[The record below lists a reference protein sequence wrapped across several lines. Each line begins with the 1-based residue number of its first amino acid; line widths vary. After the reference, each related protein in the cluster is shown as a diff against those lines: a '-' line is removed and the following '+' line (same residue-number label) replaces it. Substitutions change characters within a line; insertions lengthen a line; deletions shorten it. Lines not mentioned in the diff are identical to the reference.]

1 MLQSSPNPVLLEPI
15 PRCGICRASLPTGGA
30 ILQTYVST
38 VYTDLA
44 ALPARYEP
52 LFSSAG
58 NTSFFLTLPWYR
70 NFVESSVLGP
80 EERLRVYAVDAADGG
95 AAGRAV
101 LPMRTGAGALGAK
114 TLGGLSN
121 YYTSL
126 FGPSVDPDEPE
137 LQRVLDVLA
146 SAMARD
152 EVRWDTIDLR
162 PLAVD
167 APVFPA
173 LMGALRKAGLAVQSY
188 FCFGNWYLRVGG
200 RSYAEYFEALP
211 SQLKNTVTRKRKQ
224 LEKLKSRIV
233 VCRGEA
239 GLEEALR
246 AYEQIYA
253 VSWKIPE
260 PYPHFIS
267 GLCRTCAA
275 LGWLRLG
282 VVYVD
287 EQPVAAQIW
296 IVHAGIAAIYKLAY
310 DERFA
315 KLSAG
320 SVLTA
325 HLMQHAIDIDK
336 VHEVDYL
343 TGDDA
348 YKRDWMSDRR
358 ERWGMIAFNLRTP
371 RGLLAA
377 GRHFG
382 ARAAKRALGAVRGLF
397 AAGT

>member
-1 MLQSSPNPVLLEPI
+1 
-15 PRCGICRASLPTGGA
+15 
-30 ILQTYVST
+30 LQTYATT

-44 ALPARYEP
+44 ALPGRYEP
-52 LFSSAG
+52 LFSRAGSA
-58 NTSFFLTLPWYR
+58 SFFHTLPWYR
-70 NFVESSVLGP
+70 NFVENALAP
-80 EERLRVYAVDAADGG
+80 NERPRIYAVAPTSAEG
-95 AAGRAV
+95 AGRAV
-101 LPMRTGAGALGAK
+101 MLMRRPGSDSGSPASRRLS
-114 TLGGLSN
+114 GLSS

-126 FGPSVDPDEPE
+126 FGPVLDPDEPDV
-137 LQRVLDVLA
+137 QGVLGALA

-162 PLAVD
+162 PLALD
-167 APVFPA
+167 APAFPA
-173 LMGALRKAGLAVQSY
+173 LVKAFRDAGFAAQSY
-188 FCFGNWYLRVGG
+188 FCFGNWYLQVGR
-200 RSYAEYFEALP
+200 RSYAEYFETLP

-233 VCRGEA
+233 VCRDET

-253 VSWKIPE
+253 VSWKVPE

-275 LGWLRLG
+275 SGSLRLG
-282 VVYVD
+282 IVYLD
-287 EQPVAAQIW
+287 DQPVAAQIW

-320 SVLTA
+320 SILTA

-348 YKRDWMSDRR
+348 YKKDWMSDRR
-358 ERWGMIAFNLRTP
+358 ERWGIAAFNLRTP
-371 RGLLAA
+371 LGMLAA
-377 GRHFG
+377 AWHFG
-382 ARAAKRALGAVRGLF
+382 ARAAKRALGAVRRGVRE
-397 AAGT
+397 TR

>member
-1 MLQSSPNPVLLEPI
+1 M
-15 PRCGICRASLPTGGA
+15 
-30 ILQTYVST
+30 QTYTTT

-44 ALPARYEP
+44 ALPGRYES
-52 LFSSAG
+52 LLARAG
-58 NTSFFLTLPWYR
+58 STSFFFTLPWFR
-70 NFVESSVLGP
+70 NFVQSSVLAPHEG
-80 EERLRVYAVDAADGG
+80 LRIYAVDAAAKQD
-95 AAGRAV
+95 AGRAV
-101 LPMRTGAGALGAK
+101 LLMRDSAPGGLIGAR

-126 FGPSVDPDEPE
+126 FGP
-137 LQRVLDVLA
+137 VLDSGEPDLQGVLDA
-146 SAMARD
+146 LVSAMARG
-152 EVRWDTIDLR
+152 ERCDTIDLR
-162 PLAVD
+162 PLAADV
-167 APVFPA
+167 PVFPA
-173 LMGALRKAGLAVQSY
+173 LIRAFRNAGLAVQSY

-200 RSYAEYFEALP
+200 RSYAEYFETLP

-233 VCRGEA
+233 VCDSEN

-275 LGWLRLG
+275 QGWLRLG
-282 VVYVD
+282 IVYVD

-320 SVLTA
+320 SILTT
-325 HLMQHAIDIDK
+325 HLMQRAIDVDK

-358 ERWGMIAFNLRTP
+358 ERWGIIAFNLRTP
-371 RGLLAA
+371 LGLLSAA
-377 GRHFG
+377 RHFG
-382 ARAAKRALGAVRGLF
+382 ARAAKRSFGAVRRLF
-397 AAGT
+397 AAKT

>member
-1 MLQSSPNPVLLEPI
+1 M
-15 PRCGICRASLPTGGA
+15 
-30 ILQTYVST
+30 QTYVAT

-44 ALPARYEP
+44 ALPGRYEP
-52 LFSSAG
+52 LMSRAG
-58 NTSFFLTLPWYR
+58 VASFFHTLPWYR
-70 NFVESSVLGP
+70 NFVQSVLAP
-80 EERLRVYAVDAADGG
+80 NERMHIYAVDTAANDGS
-95 AAGRAV
+95 ARA
-101 LPMRTGAGALGAK
+101 LLLMRCSGSDRELS
-114 TLGGLSN
+114 GLSN

-126 FGPSVDPDEPE
+126 FGPVLNPGEPDV
-137 LQRVLDVLA
+137 QGVLDVLA
-146 SAMARD
+146 SAIARH
-152 EVRWDTIDLR
+152 EGPWDTIDLR
-162 PLAVD
+162 PLAAD
-167 APVFPA
+167 APDFPA
-173 LMGALRKAGLAVQSY
+173 LLNAFRKAGLAVQSY

-233 VCRGEA
+233 VCDSET

-267 GLCRTCAA
+267 SLCRTCAGQ
-275 LGWLRLG
+275 GWLRLG

-320 SVLTA
+320 SILTA
-325 HLMQHAIDIDK
+325 HLMQRAIDIDK

-358 ERWGMIAFNLRTP
+358 ERWGIMAFNLRTP

-377 GRHFG
+377 ARHFG
-382 ARAAKRALGAVRGLF
+382 AGAAKRALGAVRRLF
-397 AAGT
+397 AGQT

>member
-1 MLQSSPNPVLLEPI
+1 MLQSSPYPVLPEPI
-15 PRCGICRASLPTGGA
+15 PRCGTCRASLRTGGA
-30 ILQTYVST
+30 ILQTYAGT

-58 NTSFFLTLPWYR
+58 STSFFLTLPWYR
-70 NFVESSVLGP
+70 NFVQSSVLGP
-80 EERLRVYAVDAADGG
+80 KERLRIYAADGG
-95 AAGRAV
+95 GTGRAV
-101 LPMRTGAGALGAK
+101 LPMRAGADALGAK

-126 FGPSVDPDEPE
+126 FGPSFDPDETD
-137 LQRVLDVLA
+137 LQGALDVLV

-167 APVFPA
+167 MPVFPA
-173 LMGALRKAGLAVQSY
+173 LMNALGKAGFAVQSY
-188 FCFGNWYLRVGG
+188 FCFGNWYLRVGA
-200 RSYAEYFEALP
+200 RSYAEYFETLP

-233 VCRGEA
+233 VCSGET

-267 GLCRTCAA
+267 GLCRTCAS

-287 EQPVAAQIW
+287 DQPIAAQIW
-296 IVHAGIAAIYKLAY
+296 IIHAGIAAIYKLAY

-320 SVLTA
+320 SILTA
-325 HLMQHAIDIDK
+325 HLMQRAIDIDK

-358 ERWGMIAFNLRTP
+358 ERWGIVAFNLRTP
-371 RGLLAA
+371 LGLLAA

-397 AAGT
+397 AAKT

>member
-1 MLQSSPNPVLLEPI
+1 MLNPGEPDVQ
-15 PRCGICRASLPTGGA
+15 G
-30 ILQTYVST
+30 
-38 VYTDLA
+38 
-44 ALPARYEP
+44 
-52 LFSSAG
+52 
-58 NTSFFLTLPWYR
+58 
-70 NFVESSVLGP
+70 
-80 EERLRVYAVDAADGG
+80 
-95 AAGRAV
+95 
-101 LPMRTGAGALGAK
+101 
-114 TLGGLSN
+114 
-121 YYTSL
+121 
-126 FGPSVDPDEPE
+126 
-137 LQRVLDVLA
+137 VLDVLA
-146 SAMARD
+146 SAIARH
-152 EVRWDTIDLR
+152 EGPWDTIDLR
-162 PLAVD
+162 PLAAD
-167 APVFPA
+167 APDFPA
-173 LMGALRKAGLAVQSY
+173 LLNAFRKAGLAVQSY

-233 VCRGEA
+233 VCDSET

-267 GLCRTCAA
+267 SLCRTCAGQ
-275 LGWLRLG
+275 GWLRLG

-320 SVLTA
+320 SILTA
-325 HLMQHAIDIDK
+325 HLMQRAIDIDK

-358 ERWGMIAFNLRTP
+358 ERWGIMAFNLRTP

-377 GRHFG
+377 ARHFG
-382 ARAAKRALGAVRGLF
+382 AGAAKRALGAVRRLF
-397 AAGT
+397 GGQT

>member
-1 MLQSSPNPVLLEPI
+1 MH
-15 PRCGICRASLPTGGA
+15 
-30 ILQTYVST
+30 TYATT
-38 VYTDLA
+38 VYTDLS
-44 ALPARYEP
+44 ALPERYEP
-52 LFSSAG
+52 LLSRAG
-58 NTSFFLTLPWYR
+58 GASFFHTLPWYR
-70 NFVESSVLGP
+70 NFVQCVLAP
-80 EERLRVYAVDAADGG
+80 NERVRIFAVDTAGNGG
-95 AAGRAV
+95 SARAV
-101 LPMRTGAGALGAK
+101 LLMRCSGSDGKLS
-114 TLGGLSN
+114 GLSN

-126 FGPSVDPDEPE
+126 FGP
-137 LQRVLDVLA
+137 VLDPGEPDVQGVLDALA
-146 SAMARD
+146 SAIARD
-152 EVRWDTIDLR
+152 RVRWGTIDLR

-173 LMGALRKAGLAVQSY
+173 LVKAFRNAGLAVQTY
-188 FCFGNWYLRVGG
+188 FSFGNWYSRVGG

-211 SQLKNTVTRKRKQ
+211 SQVKNTVTRKRKQ

-233 VCRGEA
+233 VCRDEA
-239 GLEEALR
+239 GLEEGMR

-253 VSWKIPE
+253 VSWKVPE

-267 GLCRTCAA
+267 GLCRTCAG

-282 VVYVD
+282 IVYVD

-320 SVLTA
+320 SILTA

-348 YKRDWMSDRR
+348 YKKDWMSNRR
-358 ERWGMIAFNLRTP
+358 ERWGIIAFNLRTP
-371 RGLLAA
+371 RGVLAA
-377 GRHFG
+377 GWHFG
-382 ARAAKRALGAVRGLF
+382 TRAARRMLDRVRHREGV
-397 AAGT
+397 

>member
-1 MLQSSPNPVLLEPI
+1 MS
-15 PRCGICRASLPTGGA
+15 RAES
-30 ILQTYVST
+30 ILQTYATT
-38 VYTDLA
+38 VYPDLA
-44 ALPARYEP
+44 ALPGRYEP
-52 LFSSAG
+52 LFSRAGSA
-58 NTSFFLTLPWYR
+58 SFFHTLSWYR
-70 NFVESSVLGP
+70 NFVDNALSP
-80 EERLRVYAVDAADGG
+80 NERPRIYAVDTAADRGT
-95 AAGRAV
+95 ARAV
-101 LPMRTGAGALGAK
+101 LLMRRSGSGAGSPASRRLS
-114 TLGGLSN
+114 GLSS

-126 FGPSVDPDEPE
+126 FGPVLDPDDPD
-137 LQRVLDVLA
+137 LQGVLGALA

-152 EVRWDTIDLR
+152 EIRWDAIDMH
-162 PLAVD
+162 PLALD

-173 LMGALRKAGLAVQSY
+173 LVKGVRDAGFAAQTY

-200 RSYAEYFEALP
+200 RSYAEYFESLP

-233 VCRGEA
+233 VCRDGT

-253 VSWKIPE
+253 VSWKVPE
-260 PYPHFIS
+260 PYPNFIS

-275 LGWLRLG
+275 SGWLRLG
-282 VVYVD
+282 IVYLD
-287 EQPVAAQIW
+287 DQPVAAQIW

-320 SVLTA
+320 SILTA
-325 HLMQHAIDIDK
+325 HLMQHVIDIDK

-348 YKRDWMSDRR
+348 YKKDWMSDRR
-358 ERWGMIAFNLRTP
+358 ERWGIAAFNLRTP
-371 RGLLAA
+371 LGMLAA
-377 GRHFG
+377 AWNFG
-382 ARAAKRALGAVRGLF
+382 ASAAKRTVGAVQRLRNQDVRE
-397 AAGT
+397 TR